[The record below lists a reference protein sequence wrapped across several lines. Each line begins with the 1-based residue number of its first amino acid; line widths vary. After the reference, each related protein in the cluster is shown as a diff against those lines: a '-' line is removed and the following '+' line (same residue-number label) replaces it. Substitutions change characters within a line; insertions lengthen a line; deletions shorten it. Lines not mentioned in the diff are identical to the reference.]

1 MASKKTKTS
10 EENVAPE
17 QRGAKPRKKSPAKEQ
32 KQEQEQQFTRE
43 KVTVFATV
51 DENMRKAIEAA
62 AVENGHL
69 LVRLEEKVIDDFLA
83 AKSAPTPEQNEMK
96 QVENFIK
103 DENNRAKAESD
114 AKRLYSLL
122 TRIPIEEFS
131 GRKFNRKEVVKRT
144 TLSHSGCMALLHM
157 LEAFGYIK
165 FTGGDYDEFEFEFR
179 PDEIHRLIRR
189 QAMAMLTECAK
200 DLVRYK
206 VLIENDKQLTE
217 EQRKEEIASLE
228 AEFKSL
234 FA

>member
-17 QRGAKPRKKSPAKEQ
+17 QRVAKPRKKSPAKEQ

-62 AVENGHL
+62 ATEHGHL

-83 AKSAPTPEQNEMK
+83 AKSAPTPEQSEVQ

-114 AKRLYSLL
+114 AKRLYSFL
-122 TRIPIEEFS
+122 TKIPIEDFA
-131 GRKFNRKEVVKRT
+131 GRKFNRKDVVKRT
-144 TLSHSGCMALLHM
+144 NLSHSGCMAELHM
-157 LEAFGYIK
+157 LEAFGFIR

-179 PDEIHRLIRR
+179 PAEIHRLVRR

-200 DLVRYK
+200 DFTRYK
-206 VLIENDKQLTE
+206 VLLENDKGLTE
-217 EQRKEEIASLE
+217 EQRKTEVESLKE
-228 AEFKSL
+228 EFKAL
-234 FA
+234 LA